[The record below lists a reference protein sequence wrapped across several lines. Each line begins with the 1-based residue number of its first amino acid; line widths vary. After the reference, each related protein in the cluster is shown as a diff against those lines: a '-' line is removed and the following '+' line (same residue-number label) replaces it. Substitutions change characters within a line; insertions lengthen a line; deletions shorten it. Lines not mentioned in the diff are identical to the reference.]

1 MKKTKDNIFT
11 KRLHV
16 NNTALAPLAG
26 FSDASFRSL
35 CSVMGAGIT
44 VTEMVSAKGLEY
56 NNVQTKELL
65 YRDPDETFTGVQIF
79 GSDLDAMKKASE
91 YLTDKSFEFIDINMG
106 CPVRKVVKNGDGSAL
121 MGDLKLLYAVAK
133 TVVDST
139 SKPVSAK
146 IRLGV
151 DENSINCV
159 DAAKALEDAGVE
171 MITIHARTAK
181 MMYSG
186 NADWEKI
193 ADVVS
198 TVEIPVFGNGDIT
211 SIEDY
216 IRIME
221 MTDCAGVAIGR
232 GAIGNP
238 FIFRQIAEYNKSGTY
253 TEISKDEKLDCM
265 IAHLNKMNSFKPEKV
280 CCSEFRKHF
289 AYYTKGMHGAAK
301 LRNDINSIYTID
313 GLIEMINSLR

>member
-1 MKKTKDNIFT
+1 MKKIKDNFFT
-11 KRLHV
+11 EHLKT

-35 CSVMGAGIT
+35 CSVMGAGMT

-56 NNVQTKELL
+56 NNVATKELL

-79 GSDLDAMKKASE
+79 GSDCDAMKKAGE
-91 YLTDKSFEFIDINMG
+91 YLSDKNFEFIDINMG

-121 MGDLKLLYAVAK
+121 MGDLKKLYLVAK
-133 TVVDST
+133 TVVEST

-159 DAAKALEDAGVE
+159 DAAKCLEDAGIKL
-171 MITIHARTAK
+171 ITIHARTAK

-193 ADVVS
+193 KDVVEA
-198 TVEIPVFGNGDIT
+198 VDIPVLGNGDIT
-211 SIEDY
+211 SVEDY
-216 IRIME
+216 IKIME
-221 MTDCAGVAIGR
+221 TTGCFGVAIGR

-238 FIFRQIAEYNKSGTY
+238 FIFRQIEEYNISGAY
-253 TEISKDEKLDCM
+253 GEISKDEKLDCM
-265 IAHLNKMNSFKPEKV
+265 IEHLKRMNTFKPEKI

-289 AYYTKGMHGAAK
+289 AYYTKGMYGAAK
-301 LRNDINSIYTID
+301 LRNDINSIITID
-313 GLIEMINSLR
+313 GLVEMINSLR

>member
-1 MKKTKDNIFT
+1 MKKTRDNFFT
-11 KRLHV
+11 ENLKH

-26 FSDASFRSL
+26 FSDASFRSIA
-35 CSVMGAGIT
+35 SVMGAGMT

-56 NNVQTKELL
+56 NNVATKELL
-65 YRDPDETFTGVQIF
+65 YRDDDEKFTGVQIF
-79 GSDLDAMKKASE
+79 GSDLDALKKAGE
-91 YLTDKSFEFIDINMG
+91 YLSDKNFEFIDINMG

-121 MGDLKLLYAVAK
+121 MGDLKKLYSVAK

-139 SKPVSAK
+139 PKPVSAK

-159 DAAKALEDAGVE
+159 DAAKYLEDAGINL
-171 MITIHARTAK
+171 ITIHARTAK

-193 ADVVS
+193 RDVVEA
-198 TVEIPVFGNGDIT
+198 VEIPVLGNGDIV
-211 SIEDY
+211 SVDDY

-221 MTDCAGVAIGR
+221 LTGCYGVAIGR

-238 FIFRQIAEYNKSGTY
+238 FIFRQIEEYNMTGTY
-253 TEISKDEKLDCM
+253 SDITKDEKLDCM
-265 IAHLNKMNSFKPEKV
+265 IGHIRRMNTFKPEKV
-280 CCSEFRKHF
+280 CVSEFRKHF
-289 AYYTKGMHGAAK
+289 AYYTKGMYGAAK
-301 LRNDINSIYTID
+301 LRNDINSIITID
-313 GLIEMINSLR
+313 GLIEIINSLR